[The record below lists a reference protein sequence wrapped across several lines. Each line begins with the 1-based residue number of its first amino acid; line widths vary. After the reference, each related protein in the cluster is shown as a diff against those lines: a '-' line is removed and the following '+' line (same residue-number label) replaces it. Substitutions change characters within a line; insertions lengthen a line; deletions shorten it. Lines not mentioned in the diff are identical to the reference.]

1 MYDKKQAIINS
12 WINFSKDENKN
23 LSEFVNWCS
32 YYLNTSKEYVRSVLA
47 EYNLAENQKK
57 RQEQEKELEEVK
69 KFLDELM
76 EEL

>member
-23 LSEFVNWCS
+23 LSEFVNCCS
-32 YYLNTSKEYVRSVLA
+32 YYFNTSKEYVRSVLA

>member
-32 YYLNTSKEYVRSVLA
+32 YYFNTSKEYVRSVLG

-57 RQEQEKELEEVK
+57 REEQEKELEEVK
-69 KFLDELM
+69 KMLKEIEKEL
-76 EEL
+76 